1 MHSSRVKRSWRIIAK
16 EVLPVMGRRSVE
28 MSWRVGRL
36 WFWRFLKTL
45 GGMILIGGER
55 TAVDCDVGFVAA
67 AAIATI
73 HKVYN
78 ETKTDEIDPNLLE
91 RSNQWNVMGL
101 GFNS

>member
-1 MHSSRVKRSWRIIAK
+1 LEGGAFVVLAFFEDAGWHDFNWWGEDSS
-16 EVLPVMGRRSVE
+16 
-28 MSWRVGRL
+28 
-36 WFWRFLKTL
+36 F
-45 GGMILIGGER
+45 
-55 TAVDCDVGFVAA
+55 DCGVGFVAA